1 MTQNQI
7 DVDFSLDQRV
17 DIFVFD
23 LFINAVEFFADEI
36 RQSRRKLQTKQI
48 EQSENEIGIS
58 GGVGGMLKNR

>member
-23 LFINAVEFFADEI
+23 LFINAVEFFVGEI
-36 RQSRRKLQTKQI
+36 RQSRRKL
-48 EQSENEIGIS
+48 
-58 GGVGGMLKNR
+58 